1 MEYDIGTVY
10 EAYKEDQET
19 EPKYI
24 HPYQGSV
31 LYQITALMERNS
43 LVIQVF
49 ICYRAVHII
58 QQSDGWT
65 VFSKGCANI

>member
-10 EAYKEDQET
+10 EAYKEDQDT

-49 ICYRAVHII
+49 MGLFQILLKLLVPYVTDRA
-58 QQSDGWT
+58 
-65 VFSKGCANI
+65 

>member
-10 EAYKEDQET
+10 EAHKEDQDT

-49 ICYRAVHII
+49 ICY
-58 QQSDGWT
+58 
-65 VFSKGCANI
+65 